1 MRKTNKKK
9 LPPFLR
15 DAHETTVE
23 LLREDPA
30 FARAL
35 LDEAAS
41 LMLNGEP
48 QIARALLRDLVNAT
62 VGFESL
68 SVLIG
73 KPSKSIHRM
82 LSFRGNPQMDNL
94 SAIFGALRKKL
105 RVEMEVRS
113 VELRRRKAS

>member
-1 MRKTNKKK
+1 MRETKNRKS
-9 LPPFLR
+9 PPLTR

-48 QIARALLRDLVNAT
+48 RVARALLRDLVNAT

-68 SVLIG
+68 SALIG

-82 LSFRGNPQMDNL
+82 LSFRGNPCMDNL

-113 VELRRRKAS
+113 VEQRRRKAS